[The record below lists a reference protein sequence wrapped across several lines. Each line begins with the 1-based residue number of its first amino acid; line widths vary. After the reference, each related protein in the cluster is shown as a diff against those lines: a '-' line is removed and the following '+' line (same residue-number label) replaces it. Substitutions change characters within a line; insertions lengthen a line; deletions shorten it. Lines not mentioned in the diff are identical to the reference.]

1 MMAGRR
7 VTLKTRAQVAAM
19 WRAGRVVC
27 DVLELVAAEIRPGM
41 TTADLDAI
49 ASAFIRKAGATP
61 SFIGVPG
68 AGGTY
73 RHATCVSI
81 DDEVVHGI
89 PGSRR
94 VEAGQIVSVDV
105 GAIVDGWHADAAR
118 SFAVGD
124 VSDAARALIRS
135 TREAA
140 EAGTAAAIVGNHIGD
155 ISAAVEDVALA
166 GGFGVVRD
174 YVGHGIGSEM
184 HEEPAIPNYR
194 SPSRGRR
201 LEAGMCLAIEPM
213 FTLGGSACRVR
224 PDGWTVT
231 TADGTLA
238 SHWEDT
244 VAILPEGPLVLT
256 VPGAPAPRL
265 SGSGQP

>member
-1 MMAGRR
+1 MISGRR
-7 VTLKTRAQVAAM
+7 VSLKSRAQVERM
-19 WRAGRVVC
+19 WRAGRVVS
-27 DVLELVAAEIRPGM
+27 DVLELVEAEIQPGM

-49 ASAFIRKAGATP
+49 ATAFIRRAGATP

-68 AGGTY
+68 AGGPY
-73 RHATCVSI
+73 RHATCISI

-94 VEAGQIVSVDV
+94 IEAGQIVSVDV

-118 SFAVGD
+118 SFAIGEIPEP
-124 VSDAARALIRS
+124 AQALIRA
-135 TREAA
+135 TREATH
-140 EAGTAAAIVGNHIGD
+140 AGTSAALVGSHIGD

-166 GGFGVVRD
+166 GGFGVIRE

-194 SPSRGRR
+194 SSTQGRK

-213 FTLGGSACRVR
+213 FSLGSWECRVR
-224 PDGWTVT
+224 HDGWTIT

-265 SGSGQP
+265 SGP

>member
-1 MMAGRR
+1 MISGRR
-7 VTLKTRAQVAAM
+7 VSLKSRAQVERM
-19 WRAGRVVC
+19 WRAGRVVS
-27 DVLELVAAEIRPGM
+27 DVLELVESEIKPGM

-49 ASAFIRKAGATP
+49 ATAFIRRAGAIP

-68 AGGTY
+68 AGGPY
-73 RHATCVSI
+73 RHATCISI
-81 DDEVVHGI
+81 DEEVVHGI
-89 PGSRR
+89 PGPRR
-94 VEAGQIVSVDV
+94 IETGQIVSVDV

-124 VSDAARALIRS
+124 LPERAQALIRA
-135 TREAA
+135 TREATF
-140 EAGTAAAIVGNHIGD
+140 AGTSAARVGSHVGD
-155 ISAAVEDVALA
+155 ISAAVESVALA
-166 GGFGVVRD
+166 GGFGVVRE

-184 HEEPAIPNYR
+184 HEEPAVPNYR
-194 SPSRGRR
+194 SSTQGRK

-213 FTLGGSACRVR
+213 FSLGSWECRVR

-265 SGSGQP
+265 SGP